1 MVQVFEQFQF
11 FFLNFLMSVSFVS
24 DFGFCNPFRYD
35 SSVKCAIAFIKSP
48 PNMRHGVY
56 VLALQH
62 GGFYIGRLNDID
74 AHIKQHR
81 DGTGAAA
88 ARGAVIRAGARQ

>member
-1 MVQVFEQFQF
+1 
-11 FFLNFLMSVSFVS
+11 
-24 DFGFCNPFRYD
+24 
-35 SSVKCAIAFIKSP
+35 
-48 PNMRHGVY
+48 MRHGVY